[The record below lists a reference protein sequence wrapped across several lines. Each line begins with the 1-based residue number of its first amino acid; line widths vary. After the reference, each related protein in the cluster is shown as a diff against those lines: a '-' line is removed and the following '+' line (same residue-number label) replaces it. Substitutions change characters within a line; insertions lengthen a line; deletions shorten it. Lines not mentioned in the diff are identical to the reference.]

1 MYIYQNNDWPNFTW
15 NNEIILSS
23 LGKVRNLQGL
33 LIGKMGS
40 LGFRLQS
47 EAVLKTLTLEVQK
60 STEIEGEILES
71 NQVRSSIARHLKMD
85 VQGLVYSGEDV
96 DGAVEMMVDATQN
109 FKKPL
114 AKERLF
120 DWHRS
125 LFPTGENRIHPIE
138 VGKWRTSVSP
148 MKVISGTM
156 GKETVYFQAPDA
168 DILEK
173 EMNVFI
179 NWFNNENKLDPVIK
193 AGLAHFWFV
202 TIHPFDDGNGR
213 IARAISEMLLARSDG
228 IPQRFYSMSAQIRL
242 ERKQYYSI
250 LESTQHG
257 SLDITHW
264 FEWFLDCLLNALKES
279 SNVLEMVLSKHN
291 FWNKH
296 AVTVLNS
303 RQILL
308 LNKLLDGF
316 IGKLTSSKWAKIAKC
331 SPDTALRDINDLIK
345 KEILQKEEAGGRSTS
360 YVLGQFTIDNG

>member
-71 NQVRSSIARHLKMD
+71 DQVRSSIARHLRMD
-85 VQGLVYSGEDV
+85 VQGLVYSGKDV
-96 DGAVEMMVDATQN
+96 DGVVDMMLDATQN
-109 FKKPL
+109 FESPL
-114 AKERLF
+114 TADRLF

-138 VGKWRTSVSP
+138 VGKWRSDSSTP
-148 MKVISGTM
+148 MQVLSGSM
-156 GKETVYFQAPDA
+156 GKEKIHFQAPDA
-168 DILEK
+168 ATMEN
-173 EMNVFI
+173 EMNSFI

-213 IARAISEMLLARSDG
+213 IARALSEMLLARSDG

-242 ERKQYYSI
+242 ERKQYYNI

-257 SLDITHW
+257 LLDITPW
-264 FEWFLDCLLNALKES
+264 FEWFLNCLFNALHES

-345 KEILQKEEAGGRSTS
+345 KDILVKEEAGGRSTS
-360 YVLGQFTIDNG
+360 YVLG